1 MNKSFIKIYLLS
13 IFSLMALV
21 SISCGNKTTASK
33 GLEHYAGTWTMTG
46 DNMGGG
52 DITIGTD
59 GSIETPEFGKFTKD
73 KIKDNGGDEYEFS
86 VETGQQGMTQTVKFK
101 FTSDTE
107 GTVTMIVTQ
116 NGNSQEVKGTLK
128 KK

>member
-46 DNMGGG
+46 DMGEGYL
-52 DITIGTD
+52 TIGTD
-59 GSIETPEFGKFTKD
+59 GSIEMPGVEKFTKD

-86 VETGQQGMTQTVKFK
+86 VEENGYKTTIKFK

-107 GTVTMIVTQ
+107 GTVTMIVSVDGQ
-116 NGNSQEVKGTLK
+116 SKEGKGTLK

>member
-46 DNMGGG
+46 DMGGG
-52 DITIGTD
+52 DLTIGTD

-86 VETGQQGMTQTVKFK
+86 VEENGYKTTIKFK

-107 GTVTMIVTQ
+107 GTVTMIVSVGGQ
-116 NGNSQEVKGTLK
+116 SQEAKGTLK